1 MHRKHN
7 LSQILRETGAPHPA
21 VLEQF
26 ERYHWPG
33 NVRELR
39 NAMERALILAGEGTI
54 LPKHLPLLLKPV
66 ADRVTSE
73 PEPDGTFK
81 VQVGASIT
89 EVEKAYIRR
98 TLQHTKNNKRRAA
111 EILGMS
117 VRTLHNRLGEF
128 AAEES
133 KAASTV

>member
-1 MHRKHN
+1 
-7 LSQILRETGAPHPA
+7 
-21 VLEQF
+21 V
-26 ERYHWPG
+26 
-33 NVRELR
+33 
-39 NAMERALILAGEGTI
+39 
-54 LPKHLPLLLKPV
+54 LKPA

-73 PEPDGTFK
+73 AEPDGAFK
-81 VQVGASIT
+81 VQVGASIA

-117 VRTLHNRLGEF
+117 VRTLHNRLAEF
-128 AAEES
+128 AVEES